1 MCAQAGLLKSKCQK
15 FVKSH
20 ISVLVEELTTSD
32 SVRTICVNVKA
43 CKSVAVTCPRARRS
57 SYSNRTWIA
66 QTNDWKH
73 HTSKRSDSLV
83 SFFSRRSCKLFCSS
97 VHVNFFFFFLFSQEK
112 RRLLPKACTT
122 WKRKWNWNWRN
133 ISERLN
139 WMSAWRLPAVWEPP
153 VCCTRPLLCLCFV
166 CKLYFCITTTNKCLM
181 IQNVLGVRE
190 VHSSW
195 SVRTTNSKINNRKA
209 ISTSN
214 S

>member
-43 CKSVAVTCPRARRS
+43 CKSVAVTCPRPRPRRS

-83 SFFSRRSCKLFCSS
+83 SFFSRRSCKFFCSS
-97 VHVNFFFFFLFSQEK
+97 VHVNFFFFFLFSPEK
-112 RRLLPKACTT
+112 RRLLPNACTT
-122 WKRKWNWNWRN
+122 WKRKWNWRN

-139 WMSAWRLPAVWEPP
+139 WMSAWRLSESRLFVAPDPFCAFALSASFIFVSQQPINVWWFKMYL
-153 VCCTRPLLCLCFV
+153 V
-166 CKLYFCITTTNKCLM
+166 
-181 IQNVLGVRE
+181 
-190 VHSSW
+190 
-195 SVRTTNSKINNRKA
+195 SVRFTLPEVSELQIQK
-209 ISTSN
+209 
-214 S
+214 